1 MIANDYQLE
10 SAKAELAKLQG
21 SLTDLEAIL
30 ATLPQSIAAQVKA
43 YRPSTIRQRIRELEA
58 QIQQYARTQRDV
70 VVTVS
75 HSEAVVKE

>member
-30 ATLPQSIAAQVKA
+30 AMLPQSIAAQVKA
-43 YRPSTIRQRIRELEA
+43 HRPSTIRQRIRELEVE
-58 QIQQYARTQRDV
+58 IQQYAKTQRNV
-70 VVTVS
+70 IVTVP
-75 HSEAVVKE
+75 HS